1 MVPQERKLSWYLLKT
16 ELNPPYLRREGGVV
30 GVSDHPRP
38 GDGGVGRGPYAGT
51 STAGETLVVST
62 STETDPVHF

>member
-1 MVPQERKLSWYLLKT
+1 MAHSSYLGG
-16 ELNPPYLRREGGVV
+16 EGGVV
-30 GVSDHPRP
+30 GVSDDARA